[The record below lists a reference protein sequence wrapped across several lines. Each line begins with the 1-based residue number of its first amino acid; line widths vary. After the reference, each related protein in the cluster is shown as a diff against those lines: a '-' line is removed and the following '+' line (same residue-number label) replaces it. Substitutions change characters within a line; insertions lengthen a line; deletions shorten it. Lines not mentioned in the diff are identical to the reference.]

1 MKTVEKTFD
10 SVAYMR
16 QQRDKLSLK
25 LGKMSKG
32 ELIEYFRNIKIQ
44 VKIRPSAN
52 WRSAHILNNLH
63 ALIILIRELIPL
75 SILVN
80 SEAIRNRIGT

>member
-52 WRSAHILNNLH
+52 
-63 ALIILIRELIPL
+63 
-75 SILVN
+75 
-80 SEAIRNRIGT
+80 

>member
-1 MKTVEKTFD
+1 MAINIQKFVHHENSKNMKTIEKTFD

-52 WRSAHILNNLH
+52 
-63 ALIILIRELIPL
+63 
-75 SILVN
+75 
-80 SEAIRNRIGT
+80 